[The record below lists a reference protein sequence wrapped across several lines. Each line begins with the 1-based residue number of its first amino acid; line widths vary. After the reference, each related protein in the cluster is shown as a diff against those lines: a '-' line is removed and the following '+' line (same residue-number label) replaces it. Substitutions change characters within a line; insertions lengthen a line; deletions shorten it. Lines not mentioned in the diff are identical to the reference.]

1 MFGILDLNTKDGT
14 VWTTATMLKL
24 LNSRQTNH
32 QNHQHK
38 HHHHK
43 LLLQLMQMPVRKTG
57 QQQQQEYLPL
67 YEEYLLLISIKV
79 YFYLIIN
86 NIFNLE

>member
-1 MFGILDLNTKDGT
+1 MFGILDLNTKDGLIL
-14 VWTTATMLKL
+14 TTAMMLKL

-38 HHHHK
+38 HHHLK
-43 LLLQLMQMPVRKTG
+43 IFLQLMQMPVRKTG
-57 QQQQQEYLPL
+57 QQQQQVYLPL

-86 NIFNLE
+86 NIFNLQ